1 MLEVTRLH
9 SENREKEQHI
19 KQVQE
24 RYESRVRE
32 LEHSGEDMEGHYFKL
47 LDEKKQEVADLRM
60 QVDALEKQLKAKKQF
75 IEVSENAFGEKMVC
89 ITAYLLRG
97 VEPH

>member
-9 SENREKEQHI
+9 SENREKEHHI
-19 KQVQE
+19 KQVQD

-75 IEVSENAFGEKMVC
+75 IEVSFLWGLV
-89 ITAYLLRG
+89 
-97 VEPH
+97 